1 MSVKA
6 VSSPEELAADC
17 AGVTSGL
24 DMLGLNVIADI
35 G

>member
-6 VSSPEELAADC
+6 VSSPEELPADC
-17 AGVTSGL
+17 AGVPPGL
-24 DMLGLNVIADI
+24 DVLGLNVIADI

>member
-6 VSSPEELAADC
+6 VSSPEEVSADR

-24 DMLGLNVIADI
+24 DVLGLNVIADI